1 MYPKAN
7 PFLRQLSPGRKG
19 QKGFLIPLSLF
30 IVLGM
35 GVLALS
41 ITRMGADT
49 FASVTLESISVQA
62 FYAAESGA
70 QYGAHQLLYNA
81 ASSPEVAARCN
92 NINGNSIQF
101 SAPGLN
107 ACSAQLQCFVSGG
120 SDGAAPAY
128 TLQSAA
134 ICGSGSLLGER
145 TIAVTVQF

>member
-1 MYPKAN
+1 MYPNAK
-7 PFLRQLSPGRKG
+7 PTLRRFNPGRKH

-62 FYAAESGA
+62 LYAAESGA

-81 ASSPEVAARCN
+81 ASSTEVDVRCTN
-92 NINGNSIQF
+92 LNGVTVQF
-101 SAPGLN
+101 SVPGLN
-107 ACSAQLQCFVSGG
+107 ACSAQLQCVATGG
-120 SDGAAPAY
+120 SDGAAPVY
-128 TLQSAA
+128 SLQSAA
-134 ICGSGSLLGER
+134 TCGSGSLIGER
-145 TIAVTVQF
+145 TIAVAVQF